1 MKFLATE
8 APTFL
13 GYSISFLAMAMNVCQ
28 KTKLDTNSFS
38 AKKKG
43 RVSITSHF
51 VLSYIAHRI
60 QQPIPKLR
68 MMAVLTN

>member
-1 MKFLATE
+1 MSRRF
-8 APTFL
+8 
-13 GYSISFLAMAMNVCQ
+13 MNVCQ

-38 AKKKG
+38 AKKLLS

-51 VLSYIAHRI
+51 VLSYITAYRN

-68 MMAVLTN
+68 ILIVFDEKINFK